1 LASPV
6 LGRGVFVPRIH
17 QLFIQCILAGD
28 DRVESLAAHADRLIR
43 VSGAKI
49 FAANSRTPAPL
60 NTMEELI
67 VQATE
72 FVSSLLPTYRN
83 LGIVPD

>member
-1 LASPV
+1 
-6 LGRGVFVPRIH
+6 
-17 QLFIQCILAGD
+17 
-28 DRVESLAAHADRLIR
+28 
-43 VSGAKI
+43 
-49 FAANSRTPAPL
+49 L